1 MHSLKHLSVLCACLL
16 MAMPRLVAQ
25 DKFGLWGELGFQ
37 KSLDKH
43 FSLESSIGLRTDDNL
58 HSVSRIDLGT
68 GLSYKPI
75 KGLKLGVGYVFL
87 LNNNLREVDLATNSS
102 GNWNGINVDHQ
113 FWRRKHRIYVQAQGK
128 LTLGRF
134 GLSLRERYQ
143 MTAYAD
149 ANYVR
154 DRYRGIVTESYT
166 GEKMYAE
173 QNGEGRWYAY
183 DETVTR
189 NKASKTRHYLRSKA
203 TIEYNIRHCPLT
215 PYASFEI
222 SNNLANGFASDKR
235 RYTAGAE
242 WRLTKDKKHYIDFGY
257 CYTSGDDDDD
267 EGNLHAIFANYTFKF

>member
-1 MHSLKHLSVLCACLL
+1 

-113 FWRRKHRIYVQAQGK
+113 FWRRKHRIYV
-128 LTLGRF
+128 
-134 GLSLRERYQ
+134 
-143 MTAYAD
+143 
-149 ANYVR
+149 
-154 DRYRGIVTESYT
+154 
-166 GEKMYAE
+166 
-173 QNGEGRWYAY
+173 
-183 DETVTR
+183 
-189 NKASKTRHYLRSKA
+189 
-203 TIEYNIRHCPLT
+203 
-215 PYASFEI
+215 
-222 SNNLANGFASDKR
+222 
-235 RYTAGAE
+235 
-242 WRLTKDKKHYIDFGY
+242 
-257 CYTSGDDDDD
+257 
-267 EGNLHAIFANYTFKF
+267 